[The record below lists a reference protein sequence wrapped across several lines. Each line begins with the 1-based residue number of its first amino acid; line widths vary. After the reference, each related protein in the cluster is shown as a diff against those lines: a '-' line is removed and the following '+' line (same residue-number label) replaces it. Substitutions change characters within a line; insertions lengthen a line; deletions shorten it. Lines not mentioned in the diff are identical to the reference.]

1 MKWIKQIWG
10 KMFCKKPEIFIPP
23 HWGESDDYEDWKF
36 DLEHPGAREFHEDC
50 GDRQRKERIINNDEK
65 NTLRRLVLAGLSQ
78 KEISKRVFCS
88 TATIRN
94 YIKALRPKQK
104 EAQDGG

>member
-50 GDRQRKERIINNDEK
+50 GDR
-65 NTLRRLVLAGLSQ
+65 
-78 KEISKRVFCS
+78 
-88 TATIRN
+88 
-94 YIKALRPKQK
+94 
-104 EAQDGG
+104 

>member
-1 MKWIKQIWG
+1 M
-10 KMFCKKPEIFIPP
+10 
-23 HWGESDDYEDWKF
+23 
-36 DLEHPGAREFHEDC
+36 
-50 GDRQRKERIINNDEK
+50 NNDEK